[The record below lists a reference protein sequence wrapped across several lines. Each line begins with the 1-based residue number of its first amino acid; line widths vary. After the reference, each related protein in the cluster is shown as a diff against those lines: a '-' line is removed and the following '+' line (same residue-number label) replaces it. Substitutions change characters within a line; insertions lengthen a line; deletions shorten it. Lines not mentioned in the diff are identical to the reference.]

1 MHPLREELAA
11 LEHEQW
17 VRWTRH
23 FLDNA
28 TPENVARWRRQCETP
43 YDQLTEA
50 EKDKDRAWADRVLTL
65 LSIRPPCE

>member
-23 FLDNA
+23 LLANG
-28 TPENVARWRRQCETP
+28 TPENIARWQRLCETP
-43 YDQLTEA
+43 YEQLTEA
-50 EKDKDRAWADRVLTL
+50 DKDKDRKWADRVLAVL
-65 LSIRPPCE
+65 ASRPPCE